1 MRRSSVVF
9 AELTVGFPCTRA
21 LDNSVNNAVAA
32 TSDDCCDVIAVSGFF
47 RLHVIVFA
55 AVEAARRW
63 AMYNNFFTNTVENYK
78 AVLWVASTAVIR
90 CDW

>member
-1 MRRSSVVF
+1 MF
-9 AELTVGFPCTRA
+9 LAELTVGFPCTRA

-32 TSDDCCDVIAVSGFF
+32 TSDDCCDVIAVSGFV